1 MYLLGSYRVGLQ
13 SKMGESFTDSKT
25 VGRGDIIF
33 DGPILTV
40 LCQPNTEVPPTT
52 DPIRNITDIIII
64 KYTL

>member
-1 MYLLGSYRVGLQ
+1 
-13 SKMGESFTDSKT
+13 MGESFTDSKT